1 MDMSER
7 LSLSTLRVKVNRVIE
22 RLLTASMNI
31 QRFTDPPRGSEGYY
45 LLLQRRERQS
55 QKLKEEEWIDLWK
68 LLSLFANSLSP

>member
-1 MDMSER
+1 MAFIQCDVEKVSGNPNREV
-7 LSLSTLRVKVNRVIE
+7 LLVNFAADEYSTFLGI
-22 RLLTASMNI
+22 
-31 QRFTDPPRGSEGYY
+31 PWGSFGYY